1 VSVLVL
7 GGFAV
12 MALISSVYVVL
23 LLEIIQLRRVR
34 ALRPFRRDPGD
45 VPQSGRAA

>member
-7 GGFAV
+7 GGFGV

-23 LLEIIQLRRVR
+23 LLEIIKLRRMR
-34 ALRPFRRDPGD
+34 ALRPFRRDTDD